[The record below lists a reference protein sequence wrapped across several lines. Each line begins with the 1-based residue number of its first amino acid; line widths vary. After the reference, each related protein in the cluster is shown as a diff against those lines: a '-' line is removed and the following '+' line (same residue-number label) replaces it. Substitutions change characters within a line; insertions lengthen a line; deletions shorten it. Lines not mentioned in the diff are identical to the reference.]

1 MYNTLPKGIHKK
13 ISSLCGFS
21 IMFPDGNGVN
31 ESKSINYSVE
41 PDIWLIGNRRNVVL
55 DPSMQTAVHPP
66 PPPPP
71 PGKNGASYCTQK
83 VINFMIPLPHN
94 Y

>member
-1 MYNTLPKGIHKK
+1 
-13 ISSLCGFS
+13 
-21 IMFPDGNGVN
+21 MFPDGNGVN

-71 PGKNGASYCTQK
+71 PPPPEKMVHHIAHK
-83 VINFMIPLPHN
+83 R
-94 Y
+94 